1 MPNLNGYNEIVS
13 NGETILLLWKY
24 FFHFQMM
31 HARKKEADIWN
42 SGITSRKENYN
53 ITYNEFTY
61 NENTYYA

>member
-1 MPNLNGYNEIVS
+1 
-13 NGETILLLWKY
+13 
-24 FFHFQMM
+24 MM